1 MQVWGGEVGDS
12 HDEYVDANGD
22 AQSGQDILGRRLVP
36 VRNFWFFPVNLC
48 ALVHVEGDIRG
59 DHRRGIHTG
68 RLALVCTVHDFVNN
82 LPEQHGEQSS
92 HIPTSAPFKRS
103 SQAACDQDKQNINQE
118 ECRAPGEEGRRRQR
132 PEMNA
137 DVEDFGQHERDKDDR
152 KKKFSRS
159 SPTTI
164 DIRLR
169 GYREKNRWPV
179 LFTKTV

>member
-1 MQVWGGEVGDS
+1 
-12 HDEYVDANGD
+12 
-22 AQSGQDILGRRLVP
+22 
-36 VRNFWFFPVNLC
+36 
-48 ALVHVEGDIRG
+48 
-59 DHRRGIHTG
+59 
-68 RLALVCTVHDFVNN
+68 
-82 LPEQHGEQSS
+82 
-92 HIPTSAPFKRS
+92 
-103 SQAACDQDKQNINQE
+103 
-118 ECRAPGEEGRRRQR
+118 
-132 PEMNA
+132 MNA